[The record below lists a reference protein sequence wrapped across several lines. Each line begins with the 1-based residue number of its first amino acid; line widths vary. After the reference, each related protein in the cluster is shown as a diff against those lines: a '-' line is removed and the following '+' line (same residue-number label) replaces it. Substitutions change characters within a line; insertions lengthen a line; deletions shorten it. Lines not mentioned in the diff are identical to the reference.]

1 MTNRDQIL
9 TKLRAKVRPA
19 ELPPAWQS
27 QRNFTDLAQRFSEA
41 LTAAKGEVI
50 RAASLPAALDLLAE
64 LLVQLDVKTGVV
76 NGSDFT
82 NLTGFGILSGLSDV
96 DWFIIGQST
105 GDARAACAQA
115 DVGLSSAE
123 AALAETGTLILSSG
137 PGHSRLATLLPPVH
151 IALLPTDRLTADLFT
166 WQQQKP
172 DSFPANLNF
181 ISGPSKT
188 ADIEQTM
195 AVGVHGPKRLIVLIF
210 DVY

>member
-1 MTNRDQIL
+1 MTSRDQIL

-19 ELPPAWQS
+19 ELPPAWTS
-27 QRNFTDLAQRFSEA
+27 QRNFTDLAQRFTQA

-50 RAASLPAALDLLAE
+50 RAASLPDALNLLAE
-64 LLVQLDVKTGVV
+64 LLVELDAKTGVV
-76 NGSDFT
+76 NGSDIT
-82 NLTGFGILSGLSDV
+82 NLTGFGILSGLGGDV
-96 DWFIIGQST
+96 DWFIIGQSE

-123 AALAETGTLILSSG
+123 AALAETGTLVLSSG

-151 IALLPTDRLTADLFT
+151 IALLPAARLTADLFT

-172 DSFPANLNF
+172 DPFPANLNF

-195 AVGVHGPKRLIVLIF
+195 AVGVHGPKRLIVLL
-210 DVY
+210 YS